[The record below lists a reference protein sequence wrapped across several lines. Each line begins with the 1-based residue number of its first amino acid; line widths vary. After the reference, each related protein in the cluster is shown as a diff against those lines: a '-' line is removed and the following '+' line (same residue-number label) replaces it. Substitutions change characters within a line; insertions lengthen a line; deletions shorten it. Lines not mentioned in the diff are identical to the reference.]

1 MKKLYPIAI
10 CLAALSAQAQA
21 QTNLTIDATR
31 PGTDISPDMWGIFF
45 EDINFAADGGLYGEL
60 VKNRSFEFP
69 QQFMGWQTIGS
80 VDLGE
85 TDPAFKANPRYAI
98 ITKGE
103 SYRPAGLENEGFRGI
118 SLKQGETYDFSAR
131 VRNSSRKPL
140 QLGVELIN
148 SIGRTY
154 KTDTLTVA
162 PAAGWQKIEA
172 TLTSELTDPKGR
184 LRVLLLTPGTIDIDH
199 ISLFPTDT
207 WKGRKGGLRR
217 DLAQSLAD
225 LSPKVMRFPGGCIVE
240 GTDLANRYQ
249 WKNTVGPVEERPLNI
264 NRWNYNFSNR
274 MAPDYFQSAGLGFFE
289 FFQLSEDIGATPLP
303 ILSCG
308 LACQYETGEEVPL
321 DSLQPYIDDALDL
334 IEFANGPVTSR
345 WGALRAG
352 MGHPEPFNLRYIG
365 IGNEQWGEVYP
376 ERLELFLKQIRAK
389 HPEIMVVGSA
399 GPNPDGEQF
408 DYLWPEMR
416 RLGADLVDE
425 HYYRSPDWFFNH
437 ADRYNSYPRKG
448 PKVFAGEYAS
458 HDYENRTANTFLSA
472 LSEAAFMTGL
482 ERNADLVRMATYA
495 PLFAHVEANQWHPD
509 LIWFDNADV
518 MLTPNYYVQQ
528 LFANNPGT
536 RVLPIAASNG
546 PEIYTSATIDE
557 PTGEVIVKIVNRSA
571 EPKQVKL
578 DLKAP
583 KGKTYASGSHTYL
596 QSDDLAAQNAVGQPE
611 KVYPRQ
617 RPVKVGADGIIEV
630 MPQSVNVY
638 RLR

>member
-1 MKKLYPIAI
+1 MKKLYPLAI
-10 CLAALSAQAQA
+10 CIAALSAQAQ
-21 QTNLTIDATR
+21 TNLNIDATR
-31 PGTDISPDMWGIFF
+31 PGADISPNMWGIFF

-69 QQFMGWQTIGS
+69 QALMGWQAMGS
-80 VDLGE
+80 VQLAE
-85 TDPAFKANPRYAI
+85 ADPAFKANPHYAR

-118 SLKQGETYDFSAR
+118 SLKRGETYDFSAR
-131 VRNSSRKPL
+131 VRNNTGRPME
-140 QLGVELIN
+140 LGVELIN

-154 KTDTLTVA
+154 KADTLTVA
-162 PAAGWQKIEA
+162 PKEGWQKIEA
-172 TLTSELTDPKGR
+172 TLKSALTDPKGR

-217 DLAQSLAD
+217 DLAQALAN
-225 LSPKVMRFPGGCIVE
+225 LSPRVMRFPGGCIVE

-249 WKNTVGPVEERPLNI
+249 WKKTVGPVEERPLNI

-321 DSLQPYIDDALDL
+321 DSLQPYIDDAIDL
-334 IEFANGPVTSR
+334 IEFANGPVTSH
-345 WGALRAG
+345 WGALRAE

-365 IGNEQWGEVYP
+365 IGNEQWGKVYP

-389 HPEIMVVGSA
+389 HPEIQVVGSA
-399 GPNPDGEQF
+399 GPAPQGEQF

-425 HYYRSPDWFFNH
+425 HYYREPEWFFSQ
-437 ADRYNSYPRKG
+437 AGRYNGYQRKG
-448 PKVFAGEYAS
+448 PKVFAGEYAA
-458 HDYENRTANTFLSA
+458 HDYENRTANTYLSA
-472 LSEAAFMTGL
+472 LAEAAFMTGL
-482 ERNADLVRMATYA
+482 ERNADIVRMATYA

-518 MLTPNYYVQQ
+518 MRTPNYYVQQ
-528 LFANNPGT
+528 LFATNPGT
-536 RVLPIAASNG
+536 RVLTTTLGNDPDLYA
-546 PEIYTSATIDE
+546 SATLDE

-571 EPKQVKL
+571 ALKKVKL
-578 DLKAP
+578 SLKAP
-583 KGKTYASGSHTYL
+583 KGKTYSEGRLTYL
-596 QSDDLAAQNAVGQPE
+596 QSSELAAQNALGQPE
-611 KVYPRQ
+611 KIYPRQ
-617 RPVKVGADGIIEV
+617 RPVKIGEDGLLEV
-630 MPQSVNVY
+630 LPQSVNVY

>member
-1 MKKLYPIAI
+1 MKKLYPFAL
-10 CLAALSAQAQA
+10 CLAALSAQAQ
-21 QTNLTIDATR
+21 TNITIDATR
-31 PGTDISPDMWGIFF
+31 PAADISPDMWGIFF

-69 QQFMGWQTIGS
+69 QALMGWASMGQ
-80 VDLGE
+80 VELADA
-85 TDPAFKANPRYAI
+85 DPAFKANPRYAR

-118 SLKQGETYDFSAR
+118 SLKKGETYDFSAQ
-131 VRNSSRKPL
+131 VRNASQRPL
-140 QLGVELIN
+140 KLGVELIN

-154 KTDTLTVA
+154 KTDTLTIA
-162 PAAGWQKIEA
+162 PAAGWQKVEA

-249 WKNTVGPVEERPLNI
+249 WKKTVGPVEERPLNI

-345 WGALRAG
+345 WGALRAE
-352 MGHPEPFNLRYIG
+352 MGHPEPFNMRYIG

-376 ERLELFLKQIRAK
+376 ERLELFLKQLRAK

-399 GPNPDGEQF
+399 GPLPQGEQF

-425 HYYRSPDWFFNH
+425 HYYREPEWFFSH
-437 ADRYNSYPRKG
+437 ADRYNDYPRKG

-458 HDYENRTANTFLSA
+458 HDYENRTANTYLSA

-518 MLTPNYYVQQ
+518 MRTPNYYVQQ

-536 RVLPIAASNG
+536 RVLPIATENG
-546 PEIYTSATIDE
+546 PEIYTSATLDE
-557 PTGEVIVKIVNRSA
+557 PTGEVIVKIVNRTA
-571 EPKQVKL
+571 EPRKVKL
-578 DLKAP
+578 NLKAP
-583 KGKTYASGSHTYL
+583 KGKTYASGTHTYL
-596 QSDDLAAQNAVGQPE
+596 QSDDLAAQNAVGEPE
-611 KVYPRQ
+611 KIYPRQ
-617 RPVKVGADGIIEV
+617 RPVKISGDGEIEV
-630 MPQSVNVY
+630 LPQSVNVY

>member
-1 MKKLYPIAI
+1 MKKLYPLAI
-10 CLAALSAQAQA
+10 CLAALSAQAQ
-21 QTNLTIDATR
+21 TNIAIDATK
-31 PGTDISPDMWGIFF
+31 PATDISPDMWGIFF

-69 QQFMGWQTIGS
+69 QALMGWAAMGQ
-80 VDLGE
+80 VELADA
-85 TDPAFKANPRYAI
+85 DPAFKANPRYAR

-118 SLKQGETYDFSAR
+118 SLERGKTYDFSAQ
-131 VRNSSRKPL
+131 VRNASQRPL
-140 QLGVELIN
+140 KLGVELIN

-154 KTDTLTVA
+154 KTDTLTIA

-172 TLTSELTDPKGR
+172 TLTSALTDPKGR

-217 DLAQSLAD
+217 DLAQALAD

-249 WKNTVGPVEERPLNI
+249 WKKTVGPVEERPLNI

-334 IEFANGPVTSR
+334 IEFANGPVSSR
-345 WGALRAG
+345 WGALRAE
-352 MGHPEPFNLRYIG
+352 MGHPEPFNMRYIG

-399 GPNPDGEQF
+399 GPLPQGEQF

-425 HYYRSPDWFFNH
+425 HYYREPEWFFGN
-437 ADRYNSYPRKG
+437 ADRYNDYPRKG

-458 HDYENRTANTFLSA
+458 HDYENRTANTYLSA

-509 LIWFDNADV
+509 LIWFDNAEV
-518 MLTPNYYVQQ
+518 MRTPNYYVQQ

-536 RVLPIAASNG
+536 RVLPIATQNG
-546 PEIYTSATIDE
+546 PEIYTSATLDE

-571 EPKQVKL
+571 EPRKVKL

-583 KGKTYASGSHTYL
+583 KGKNYVSGSHTYL
-596 QSDDLAAQNAVGQPE
+596 QSDDLAAQNALGEPE

-617 RPVKVGADGIIEV
+617 RPVKIGADGEIEV
-630 MPQSVNVY
+630 LPQSVNVY